1 VSDPIDIKALD
12 EYLKGGSDISQR
24 YRELGSEDVP
34 PELDR
39 RVLGEARTAV
49 ASAGGGRARSW
60 LRWSAPL
67 AVAASVVLVVTV
79 VIESGVQ
86 NDASFATQQVAADK
100 VRVEAVRRLE
110 ESQRQAAESK
120 LQEQVAQP
128 PQSRR
133 EQPVL
138 FAPEP
143 SPAAIAPQAPAV
155 LADAPPAPAAL
166 AKAEIERSNSVA
178 VTPPEEVRVDAKV
191 LNSPASDVSA
201 PITAVSSESLY
212 SLDSSPPQIA
222 AEQPTPSVTT
232 ATETVTA
239 RQETK
244 SAAAEADSADDAL
257 SSVSITG
264 ARTARRNGRTAGP
277 RGTISGSA
285 LSTETRPAADEDTEQ
300 AELRADPQKW
310 LESIRELRRTGKVE
324 AADRAWQEFHKTY
337 PDFPVADDDL
347 ARKQR

>member
-1 VSDPIDIKALD
+1 MSDPIDSKALD
-12 EYLKGGSDISQR
+12 EYLKGNSEISRR
-24 YRELGSEDVP
+24 YRESGSEDVP

-39 RVLGEARTAV
+39 RVLDEARAAV
-49 ASAGGGRARSW
+49 ASGRSGRSRSW

-67 AVAASVVLVVTV
+67 ALAASVVLVVTV

-100 VRVEAVRRLE
+100 ARVEQLRQLE
-110 ESQRQAAESK
+110 ESK

-244 SAAAEADSADDAL
+244 PAAAEADSADDAL